1 MRSRSGRGA
10 RTNRT
15 SQNHSR
21 CVAWSSCVAGRCTF
35 FPKVTRVLVATV
47 VTIAQNEWTT
57 WNFAANCCR
66 LRLAMPIRTR
76 LRRWKPQPQHQF
88 VAQRVT
94 PRWPAFR
101 HMPAPVGER
110 HLRPASIRLR
120 TIARYF
126 ISHSDVTRPNPSEVT
141 ASSCRATRSH
151 IACSIHPVA
160 SCGWTTY
167 ARKTRF
173 TSPAGFPT
181 TFSTRTAALL
191 SRSGH

>member
-1 MRSRSGRGA
+1 M
-10 RTNRT
+10 
-15 SQNHSR
+15 
-21 CVAWSSCVAGRCTF
+21 AWSSCVAGRCTF

-57 WNFAANCCR
+57 WNFVANCCR

-76 LRRWKPQPQHQF
+76 LRRWKLQPQHQF

-94 PRWPAFR
+94 RRWPAFR

-141 ASSCRATRSH
+141 ASCAERHNAHRL
-151 IACSIHPVA
+151 SIHPVA

-167 ARKTRF
+167 ARKPAFYLTRRLPNNLRH
-173 TSPAGFPT
+173 SHR
-181 TFSTRTAALL
+181 RTP